1 MSIRRGYPLVALLL
15 VLIAGCATQA
25 GEVSDSALEAQA
37 WPILES
43 AAEVVAIVIEI
54 LGITVIVKGA
64 VTASIAFMKD
74 WIGELK
80 ALVACR
86 DYREQLG
93 YAVLLGLEYLVAAD
107 IIRTVAVRPTFRNV
121 GILGAIVAIRTFL
134 SFALEVEIEGR
145 LPWKAGGN

>member
-15 VLIAGCATQA
+15 VLIAGCATQT

-43 AAEVVAIVIEI
+43 AAEVVAIAIEI
-54 LGITVIVKGA
+54 LGIIVIVKGA
-64 VTASIAFMKD
+64 VTASIAFMQD
-74 WIGELK
+74 WIGELR
-80 ALVACR
+80 ALAACR

-145 LPWKAGGN
+145 LPWKVGEK